1 MRSRVII
8 CLCFLFLSVCSGG
21 QRKIVHTPD
30 IPGYVTLKC
39 DFHLHT
45 VFSDGKVW
53 PTVRIDE
60 AVRDGLDAVAIT
72 DHLEYTPLQEF
83 VKNDPDAPW
92 KICEE
97 YARERNIILV
107 HGTEIGRN
115 TMPPGHMNALFIQ
128 DASLCNKD
136 SVWDCYE
143 EAIRQGAF
151 LMWNHPGWKNQRPD
165 GIPKMY
171 AIHHRLIEKG
181 WLHAIEFFNNVEYY
195 PLVLEMCRQNNL
207 AVMANSDVHGLIS
220 EVYRQPDYP
229 HRPMTLV
236 FAKER
241 SHEGLREALFAG
253 RTLAWFRD
261 TIAGKEEFAGPFFD
275 QCITVG
281 KPYDENEKKRFI
293 EITNNSDIPFNLVNG
308 NHSPRSVT
316 LNSNT
321 ATRIAINKT
330 TVSPLVY
337 EAGNILTGEKQKLR
351 VEIRF

>member
-1 MRSRVII
+1 MKNRVII
-8 CLCFLFLSVCSGG
+8 FIFLFFLAVCSSG
-21 QRKIVHTPD
+21 QRKIVRTPG
-30 IPGYVTLKC
+30 IPGTVTIKC
-39 DFHLHT
+39 DLHMHT
-45 VFSDGKVW
+45 VFSDGDVW
-53 PTVRIDE
+53 PTIRIDE
-60 AVRDGLDAVAIT
+60 AVRDGLDAIAIT
-72 DHLEYTPLQEF
+72 DHLEYTPRKDF
-83 VKNDPDAPW
+83 VVVDPDAPW
-92 KICEE
+92 KIGEK
-97 YARERNIILV
+97 YAKERNIILV

-151 LMWNHPGWKNQRPD
+151 LIWNHPGWKNQRPD
-165 GIPKMY
+165 GIPRMY

-181 WLHAIEFFNNVEYY
+181 WLHGIEFFNNKEYY

-207 AVMANSDVHGLIS
+207 AVMAGSDVHGLIS
-220 EVYRQPDYP
+220 DVYRQPDDQ

-261 TIAGKEEFAGPFFD
+261 TIAGKEEFAGPFFN
-275 QCITVG
+275 QCISVG
-281 KPYDENEKKRFI
+281 KPYYENEKKRFL
-293 EITNNSDIPFNLVNG
+293 EIINNSDIPFNLVNG
-308 NHSPRSVT
+308 NHSPRTVT
-316 LNSNT
+316 LKSNT
-321 ATRIAINKT
+321 VTRIAINKT
-330 TVSPLVY
+330 TDSPLVY
-337 EAGNILTGEKQKLR
+337 EVGNIFTGENKKLR